1 MTNNGIDA
9 PAMMVIGYTADA
21 TFPLSFSSRHQCT
34 SLCKYSSQVDEG
46 AERKRPYPI
55 DFNKLN
61 QCRHQPILVRESKW
75 GKYRVTYTDV

>member
-1 MTNNGIDA
+1 MTNNGTDA
-9 PAMMVIGYTADA
+9 PAMMVIGYEADA

-55 DFNKLN
+55 D
-61 QCRHQPILVRESKW
+61 
-75 GKYRVTYTDV
+75 